1 MKRISAVL
9 TLMMPLAP
17 KPWMIRAAVRVGSDQ
32 LSAHSSE
39 AMVNTARPQT

>member
-1 MKRISAVL
+1 MKRIRAVL

-32 LSAHSSE
+32 LSAQSSD
-39 AMVNTARPQT
+39 ATVNTPRPQI